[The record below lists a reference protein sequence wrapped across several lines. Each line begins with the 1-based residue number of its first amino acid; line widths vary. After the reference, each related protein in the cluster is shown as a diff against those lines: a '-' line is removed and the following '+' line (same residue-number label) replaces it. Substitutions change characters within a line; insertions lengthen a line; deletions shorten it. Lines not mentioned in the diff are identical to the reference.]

1 MSEQTPEWLDNVVI
15 IAQLSFIGYFLL
27 LTLVY
32 AILNVISFVVI
43 RRYMRRYDNP
53 LLPSSFGPL
62 LPPVSVLVPA
72 YNEELSIVAS
82 IKSILQMEY
91 PRFEVVVIND
101 GSKDDTLAQLTAA
114 FGLKSYHEA
123 YREQLT
129 TQPIR
134 QLYRSER
141 YPQLRVIDKDNGG
154 KADSLNAG
162 INASR
167 YPLFCAVDAD
177 SIMQRDS
184 LDKIAR
190 PFIDEPETVAVGGSI
205 RVANGSTIRHGLLN
219 KVALPKSLLARLQI
233 VEYLRAFLFGRMGWS
248 PLNGMLI
255 ISGAFGLFRKKA
267 VLACGGYQAS
277 TVGEDMELVTRLHQ
291 YMNHSNQQYKIT
303 FVPDPVC
310 WTEAPEDL
318 TTLKNQR
325 IRWQRGLLESLTKNF
340 GLMWSAKGKAAGW
353 VAFPFMLFFEGIGP
367 LIELLAY
374 VLTGYFFAA
383 GLVDV
388 EFTLAFLIAAFGFG
402 IFISIF
408 SLILEELTFR
418 TYQSKR
424 DLMRLILVAIL
435 ENFGYRQ
442 LNSWWRLRG
451 LWQFARGR
459 RHNWGKMKRVGS
471 LGN

>member
-1 MSEQTPEWLDNVVI
+1 MSDQTPQWLDNLI
-15 IAQLSFIGYFLL
+15 TIAQLSFIGYFLL

-32 AILNVISFVVI
+32 AILNVISFIVI

-53 LLPSSFGPL
+53 LLPGSFGPL

-101 GSKDDTLAQLTAA
+101 GSKDNTLAQLTEA
-114 FGLKSYHEA
+114 FGLKPYHEA

-205 RVANGSTIRHGLLN
+205 RVANGSTIRHGLLH

-267 VLACGGYQAS
+267 VLACGGYQAN

-291 YMNHSNQQYKIT
+291 HMNQRNQPYKIT

-353 VAFPFMLFFEGIGP
+353 LAFPFMLFFEGIGP